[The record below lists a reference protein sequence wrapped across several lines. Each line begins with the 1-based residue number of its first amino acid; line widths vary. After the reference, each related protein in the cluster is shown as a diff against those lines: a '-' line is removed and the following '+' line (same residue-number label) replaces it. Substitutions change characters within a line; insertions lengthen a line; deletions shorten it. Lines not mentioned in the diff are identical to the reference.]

1 MKEKKLNVLFAAFEC
16 APFLKT
22 GGLGDVAGAL
32 PAALKTDDMDCRVI
46 LPLLS
51 QIPAK
56 YKEKMKYVAY
66 PMPIRYVKE
75 MFCDRIAASKTYL
88 KEEEHE

>member
-1 MKEKKLNVLFAAFEC
+1 MAKKTNVLFAAFEC

-32 PAALKTDDMDCRVI
+32 PAALKSDDMDCRVI

-56 YKEKMKYVAY
+56 YKEKMKYV
-66 PMPIRYVKE
+66 
-75 MFCDRIAASKTYL
+75 
-88 KEEEHE
+88 